1 MPPNV
6 VHQRLVPVA
15 VKMAP
20 PGVAA
25 VAMIVAEAR
34 GEEGGLATA
43 RVAARMLAMMVELHV
58 VQVQLVD
65 QGQQGVATTSNR
77 SRTTTRRH
85 GYSSGASADAG

>member
-43 RVAARMLAMMVELHV
+43 RVAAMMLAMMVELHV
-58 VQVQLVD
+58 V
-65 QGQQGVATTSNR
+65 
-77 SRTTTRRH
+77 H
-85 GYSSGASADAG
+85 